1 MSEEIKE
8 TEPEKKVAGITI
20 EKASA
25 KEQRMSLLLW
35 GTSGCGKTTF
45 AATAPGRKLLVSFD
59 PDGAASLANRDDVD
73 VADFSS
79 SKPMV
84 AEKFKSD
91 NPLGLQ
97 GVIDDY
103 DTIIVDSLT
112 SVAQMAL
119 MHGISHTKGATIERP
134 SPGAYGVRN
143 ALTLQLV
150 MNLLRLTGR
159 MNKHII
165 CIAHEAAPSTD
176 DSGAV
181 VSITVM
187 LGGQLPEQATL
198 NFSECWNLSD
208 TGRKR
213 RIAVRNVRM
222 RKPMKSRMFNAV
234 KVQEFDW
241 KYDAESLE
249 GMTIASWYDQ
259 WKENNFK
266 KIEIPVV

>member
-1 MSEEIKE
+1 MSETNESNEVKIGGVK
-8 TEPEKKVAGITI
+8 I
-20 EKASA
+20 ERASA

-45 AATAPGRKLLVSFD
+45 AATAPGKKLLISFD
-59 PDGAASLANRDDVD
+59 PDGAASIANRDDVD

-97 GVIDDY
+97 QIIANY

-119 MHGISHTKGATIERP
+119 MHGIAHTKGATIERP
-134 SPGAYGVRN
+134 SPGAYMVRN

-159 MNKHII
+159 EKKHII
-165 CIAHEAAPSTD
+165 CIAHEAAPVTD
-176 DSGAV
+176 DSGAAI
-181 VSITVM
+181 SITVM

-213 RIAVRNVRM
+213 RLAVRNARM
-222 RKPMKSRMFNAV
+222 RRPMKSRMFNST
-234 KVQEFDW
+234 KVSEFDW
-241 KYDAESLE
+241 IYDAESLE
-249 GMTIASWYDQ
+249 GMTIDTWFEQ
-259 WKENNFK
+259 WKANDFK
-266 KIEIPVV
+266 KIAIPK